1 MNELLKKYESI
12 DQSKLNDGA
21 IKILNRVK
29 TLTSEFSTDDA
40 KNNKIA
46 EDVLNE
52 IIKKYPDSVKI
63 VKRTPKAKPAPKK
76 VAKAK
81 KPATVSTAKKS
92 GNNIMTVAKEIQKAG
107 ESWKEAMERAKQ
119 VLKDRREQV
128 VQKQKTELE
137 KLYALVKTK
146 KELQGFT
153 KSDIQRDAVRTAKPT
168 GARFVTKQGFTS
180 NQHGVDFPNKLGRK
194 YWETRDRHA
203 DRLAPNYPKDTP
215 LLASGGALPNEYVS
229 VVRWADG
236 NYRVQLK
243 RESMAFGRYFND
255 SFEDKERAEKFAK
268 KISENNKV
276 NYIGISTL
284 PYDFRK
290 SNIPEKE
297 FLEKYYQN
305 NEFSYGGSVT
315 ETMIVNMPD
324 GSDIKVETK
333 SGTIS
338 KISKRVSVNE
348 SKNSVL
354 FYKLPADLQQKINKR
369 LNPDALANG
378 GGIDG
383 GMSNLT
389 MQNVSFAKGGKVKH
403 TFKVGEIVS
412 FPTQK
417 NRYMDKPILDMIN
430 HFSNK
435 ELVIEKINEDKPYNL
450 ADVYIKDTGEKLR
463 NLILNP
469 KVLKIYPDNVEDEK
483 SVKIK
488 DWYLENYP
496 SDDLG
501 EELNDEVT
509 FEDMWNEDYKK
520 YDIYQVMGVGDS
532 LIRERL
538 FEHLAEI
545 KGVSYDVVYRKLFS
559 NIEYAKGGSVSN
571 ERMYNF
577 LQDDLEKLE
586 KAINEDDT
594 EQVETFF
601 SYWLGSS
608 GHLKSLE
615 TKTNERM
622 YNFLKDDLEKLE
634 KAINDGDKE
643 QIDIFFSYWG
653 QHLESL
659 KMANGGSLPFMTDP
673 NFGNFQNTGAF
684 AEGGYFDKLQDVR
697 FLFSVGEKIKV
708 PQMGKRKLELL
719 DAEIIEQYP
728 AEQNDGTYYPFYY
741 VKGTWEN
748 SGKLLYDEEELLEF
762 GNKPNK
768 SFSDGGNIIA
778 DTVSA
783 IFNPNEKDGKIKTTF
798 GDKTK
803 TGFFEMMTS
812 VNNTPEEITSAIF
825 IPNEKTGRVYTE
837 FGAKTKKGLYEM
849 INNMRNTFEL
859 GGAFMM
865 TDLAGHTG
873 GSDGVGIPKPLS
885 GVSGTYYTGLVGETG
900 AMSSGELFMD
910 GGAMAQNQQVIND
923 ASQSY
928 VNYYLGEGASQGIYK
943 DGGSI
948 PNNYEGRTAEDVWNS
963 LSQSQRFHFLTDHNK
978 SEIQTTDYSLEEFS
992 KKKYRF
998 LSEKVKKSFDKH
1010 IQTGQY
1016 ASGGSLGK
1024 ALYVAYS
1031 SYFDS
1036 NKYDEEKIM
1045 SALKSIGAKNIHLEN
1060 DGGMSNQPE
1069 VVVFN
1074 GSKRQAEDA
1083 LNEAFDTDYIL
1094 IYEKDWRTKKMADGG
1109 SVDYYEQLAV
1119 YVQGKGS
1126 IYNGTSMKK
1135 ALEKANSYLKNNP
1148 KAEIAIVDEKYGDEY
1163 DFYGN
1168 LKDDYAKGGSVG
1180 TVEFNAGDIV
1190 WQKDDKRYATV
1201 MNNYGDPVNGD
1212 YGEVRLD
1219 TTGNTSIYT
1228 YDKKYQSTGYN
1239 LVKLGEK
1246 GDTGKFTPEVVAEMK
1261 ESANRLIDSRKERD
1275 DTEMIEYYEGIYKRL
1290 LDGEFDSMT
1299 GAKSTASNKKGSRDY
1314 TYVPNKDVKELSVVV
1329 KGELKKLMG
1338 SDILD
1343 GVYVKNSAKS
1353 ATKVDANAVFAKIL
1367 KDAKEAKSGKTKRF
1381 EASDLKKINVE
1392 MVQKLVDAGYT
1403 EQQVRNVIFGYAFDN
1418 EIVADNELEYDN
1430 GIFSYEESYVKEK
1443 IDDLVEAQK
1452 NKEFVAGIEYPDFDW
1467 QGIIKKYKIS
1477 SKPKNI
1483 VIKRNFPS
1491 GGYNEYH
1498 YEVFVGE
1505 NIALGHQLGYKE
1517 FDSNGKLTGDYIE
1530 KGKKVSDITKQ
1541 NAWQKERGQKA
1552 GFNGGYWYVVS
1563 SKIETIDDVLKT
1575 LLSQKG
1581 GYCKELEL
1589 YSDSF
1594 PKTLKENKIDF
1605 ADGGF
1610 MNNVYAKHKGGEKAD
1625 IQKMKKALIAKAKS
1639 KGIYENFGQNEVRDL
1654 QDKYGYTNSVREFDN
1669 WAMNFDLSQMAD
1681 GGNLMG
1687 VHDGTAFME
1696 NPIYADR
1703 GSYLEDNDGFMK
1715 ADNEFNYRYP
1725 TKDVYIETL
1734 DEPIDLT
1741 DNAIVK
1747 IKEVSVETI
1756 NDDIDLN
1763 EDGRVKVRM
1772 GYEPEKKNPEKF
1784 GEINPR
1790 AFEFMNLPMP
1800 TSNEHK
1806 ND

>member
-684 AEGGYFDKLQDVR
+684 ADGGSIGDLTEQEFLKKYFGASVFTENPSQFFEIKKLSSSDDA
-697 FLFSVGEKIKV
+697 KV
-708 PQMGKRKLELL
+708 SAFVKELKADGFTVKKR
-719 DAEIIEQYP
+719 A
-728 AEQNDGTYYPFYY
+728 
-741 VKGTWEN
+741 
-748 SGKLLYDEEELLEF
+748 
-762 GNKPNK
+762 
-768 SFSDGGNIIA
+768 FSD
-778 DTVSA
+778 
-783 IFNPNEKDGKIKTTF
+783 F
-798 GDKTK
+798 
-803 TGFFEMMTS
+803 TS
-812 VNNTPEEITSAIF
+812 VMGV
-825 IPNEKTGRVYTE
+825 K
-837 FGAKTKKGLYEM
+837 KKGS
-849 INNMRNTFEL
+849 FEL
-859 GGAFMM
+859 GGAFMT
-865 TDLAGHTG
+865 TDLAGHSGGGTG
-873 GSDGVGIPKPLS
+873 GLNANLPLN
-885 GVSGTYYTGLVGETG
+885 GFSGTNYTGLVGETG

-910 GGAMAQNQQVIND
+910 GGAVAQNQQVIDGASQSYVNYYLANDGISQASYKDGGAIENQYEGRTPEDIWDNLTSQQKDHFLKDHIKNDYVNEYDRNNGVLKFTYARKYYNELPKEISEKFKEHVREGQYASGGVMEKNQQVIDD

-928 VNYYLGEGASQGIYK
+928 INYYLGEGASQGIYK
-943 DGGSI
+943 DGGSLGEELMGGQSNSTLKPSGYHLVSAKGREI
-948 PNNYEGRTAEDVWNS
+948 IVSDDGGNSKERWVKNNGVSGYRLVYKGNDYEFTDSFEGGGFTPDVSDGTQFMSGVYAKGGEISIYNLRKGDKVKTRKGDIETIVRRTGSGSYETIENEYS
-963 LSQSQRFHFLTDHNK
+963 HSP
-978 SEIQTTDYSLEEFS
+978 ESLEFVS
-992 KKKYRF
+992 RP
-998 LSEKVKKSFDKH
+998 S
-1010 IQTGQY
+1010 
-1016 ASGGSLGK
+1016 
-1024 ALYVAYS
+1024 
-1031 SYFDS
+1031 
-1036 NKYDEEKIM
+1036 
-1045 SALKSIGAKNIHLEN
+1045 
-1060 DGGMSNQPE
+1060 
-1069 VVVFN
+1069 
-1074 GSKRQAEDA
+1074 R
-1083 LNEAFDTDYIL
+1083 
-1094 IYEKDWRTKKMADGG
+1094 KMADGG
-1109 SVDYYEQLAV
+1109 FTPDVSD
-1119 YVQGKGS
+1119 
-1126 IYNGTSMKK
+1126 GTQFMSG
-1135 ALEKANSYLKNNP
+1135 
-1148 KAEIAIVDEKYGDEY
+1148 V
-1163 DFYGN
+1163 
-1168 LKDDYAKGGSVG
+1168 YAKGGALNKDNVKVG
-1180 TVEFNAGDIV
+1180 DVL
-1190 WQKDDKRYATV
+1190 
-1201 MNNYGDPVNGD
+1201 MS
-1212 YGEVRLD
+1212 
-1219 TTGNTSIYT
+1219 TTG
-1228 YDKKYQSTGYN
+1228 
-1239 LVKLGEK
+1239 VKVK
-1246 GDTGKFTPEVVAEMK
+1246 VT
-1261 ESANRLIDSRKERD
+1261 
-1275 DTEMIEYYEGIYKRL
+1275 
-1290 LDGEFDSMT
+1290 EFDPLF
-1299 GAKSTASNKKGSRDY
+1299 GGR
-1314 TYVPNKDVKELSVVV
+1314 VKAIRL
-1329 KGELKKLMG
+1329 
-1338 SDILD
+1338 
-1343 GVYVKNSAKS
+1343 
-1353 ATKVDANAVFAKIL
+1353 
-1367 KDAKEAKSGKTKRF
+1367 
-1381 EASDLKKINVE
+1381 
-1392 MVQKLVDAGYT
+1392 
-1403 EQQVRNVIFGYAFDN
+1403 
-1418 EIVADNELEYDN
+1418 
-1430 GIFSYEESYVKEK
+1430 
-1443 IDDLVEAQK
+1443 
-1452 NKEFVAGIEYPDFDW
+1452 
-1467 QGIIKKYKIS
+1467 
-1477 SKPKNI
+1477 
-1483 VIKRNFPS
+1483 
-1491 GGYNEYH
+1491 
-1498 YEVFVGE
+1498 
-1505 NIALGHQLGYKE
+1505 
-1517 FDSNGKLTGDYIE
+1517 
-1530 KGKKVSDITKQ
+1530 
-1541 NAWQKERGQKA
+1541 
-1552 GFNGGYWYVVS
+1552 
-1563 SKIETIDDVLKT
+1563 
-1575 LLSQKG
+1575 
-1581 GYCKELEL
+1581 
-1589 YSDSF
+1589 
-1594 PKTLKENKIDF
+1594 
-1605 ADGGF
+1605 
-1610 MNNVYAKHKGGEKAD
+1610 
-1625 IQKMKKALIAKAKS
+1625 
-1639 KGIYENFGQNEVRDL
+1639 
-1654 QDKYGYTNSVREFDN
+1654 DKYGNGKESQFMSLSKFTNKVEVKKTKKELREEFLE
-1669 WAMNFDLSQMAD
+1669 DLSSQVAE
-1681 GGNLMG
+1681 
-1687 VHDGTAFME
+1687 VWEKIGT
-1696 NPIYADR
+1696 D
-1703 GSYLEDNDGFMK
+1703 S
-1715 ADNEFNYRYP
+1715 
-1725 TKDVYIETL
+1725 
-1734 DEPIDLT
+1734 
-1741 DNAIVK
+1741 
-1747 IKEVSVETI
+1747 
-1756 NDDIDLN
+1756 
-1763 EDGRVKVRM
+1763 
-1772 GYEPEKKNPEKF
+1772 
-1784 GEINPR
+1784 
-1790 AFEFMNLPMP
+1790 
-1800 TSNEHK
+1800 
-1806 ND
+1806 